1 MNCVGVSKETCEQ
14 LRELLRRSYMD
25 GMTKMFEVVA
35 KSALGEARVGDYCIY
50 SRDEYGNPHHVMNWG
65 AVRRVYGCAIY
76 VSPPDYSYRLL
87 ILPGAV
93 VAYTHDGARSYC
105 AVYSDEASLAALL
118 NHPFSEVHVLEWPS
132 DDVDTARAVCLR

>member
-25 GMTKMFEVVA
+25 GMTKMFELVA
-35 KSALGEARVGDYCIY
+35 RSALGEARVGDYCIY
-50 SRDEYGNPHHVMNWG
+50 SRDEYGNPHHEIDWG

-76 VSPPDYSYRLL
+76 VSPPSYSYR
-87 ILPGAV
+87 IIAVPGAV
-93 VAYTHDGARSYC
+93 ISYTHDGARSYC
-105 AVYSDEASLAALL
+105 AVYDSEASLAALL